1 VAKVEHETMYMS
13 LLLRMARSGDYRDV
27 ADIETA
33 LALKEMHI
41 GAEFYR
47 APLRN
52 RLNALCK
59 AAVLRKLKSE

>member
-1 VAKVEHETMYMS
+1 MS
-13 LLLRMARSGDYRDV
+13 LLLGMARSGEYRDV

-41 GAEFYR
+41 GAELYL

-59 AAVLRKLKSE
+59 QRCGVRAANNPQMLD